1 MNSDGK
7 MRLGAFFNPTG
18 HHVAS
23 WRHPRSQADAGINFQ
38 HYVEITRTAE
48 RAKFD
53 MVFFADN
60 VCVREANMEALSR
73 SAQYIANFEPL
84 TLLSALAPMTS
95 HIGLVATASTSYN
108 EPFHVARKFASIDH
122 ISGGRAGWNLVTSGQ
137 EAEAKNFGR
146 EKHYAHGE
154 RYERA
159 REFAQIVTGLWDS
172 WDDDA
177 FVRDKESGQFFHPE
191 KLHPLN
197 HKGENFSVRGPL
209 NVPRTPQGRP
219 VIVQAGGSEDMI
231 KVAAE
236 FAEVIF
242 CAPLSLDNAKK
253 FYAELKGR
261 VASYGRDPDQV
272 KIMPGLSCI
281 VGRTAEEAQERYDH
295 LQSLIHPM
303 VAREILSMVLGYAD
317 LSRYS
322 LDDPMPLDLP
332 QSNMS
337 QSTFQYVMDMARKE
351 NLTIKQVALRV
362 AGARGKAVVKGSP
375 QQIADEMEEWFR
387 NSGCDGFNLMPPFL
401 PGGLD
406 DFVEMVLPELR
417 RRGLFRTDYEGRTL
431 REHLG
436 LARPPS
442 RYAAVDAI
450 RSRHTRDT
458 GHKVSQSPAFTPLSQ
473 HQNRTIVRAGHCENS
488 RRSVAHESLE
498 VSAGDCR
505 LRVRIR
511 IAAGRACAVQADPR
525 SWRGWRR
532 RSDCTGR
539 PSGTRRYVP
548 VQGLQPLED
557 PVVRCDALQGR
568 ERRMADGRLGEL
580 QAR

>member
-1 MNSDGK
+1 MNDK
-7 MRLGAFFNPTG
+7 TQMRLGAFFNPTG

-23 WRHPRSQADAGINFQ
+23 WRHPRAQVDAGINFQ

-60 VCVREANMEALSR
+60 ICVREANMEALSR
-73 SAQYIANFEPL
+73 SAQYIANFEPI
-84 TLLSALAPMTS
+84 TLLSALAPMTTQ
-95 HIGLVATASTSYN
+95 IGLVATASTSYN
-108 EPFHVARKFASIDH
+108 EPYHVARKFASLDH

-137 EAEAKNFGR
+137 EAEARNFGR
-146 EKHYAHGE
+146 EKHYQHGE

-177 FVRDKESGQFFHPE
+177 FVRDKESGLFFHPD

-242 CAPLSLDNAKK
+242 CAPLTLEAAQT
-253 FYAELKGR
+253 FYRNLKGR
-261 VASYGRDPDQV
+261 VASHGRDPDQV

-281 VGRTAEEAQERYDH
+281 IGRDEAEAEERYAH

-303 VAREILSMVLGYAD
+303 VAREILSMVLGHVD
-317 LSRYS
+317 LSPYP
-322 LDDPMPLDLP
+322 LEGPMPTDLP
-332 QSNMS
+332 QSNAS
-337 QSTFQYVMDMARKE
+337 QSTFQYVMDMARNETLTMKE
-351 NLTIKQVALRV
+351 VALRV

-375 QQIADEMEEWFR
+375 QQVADIMERWFR
-387 NSGCDGFNLMPPFL
+387 EGACDGFNLMPPFL

-406 DFVEMVLPELR
+406 DFVELVLPELR
-417 RRGLFRTDYEGRTL
+417 RRGLFRTEYEGRTL

-436 LARPPS
+436 LRRPPS
-442 RYAAVDAI
+442 RYAPPREDEAPGQPRGATRQAAV
-450 RSRHTRDT
+450 
-458 GHKVSQSPAFTPLSQ
+458 
-473 HQNRTIVRAGHCENS
+473 
-488 RRSVAHESLE
+488 
-498 VSAGDCR
+498 
-505 LRVRIR
+505 
-511 IAAGRACAVQADPR
+511 
-525 SWRGWRR
+525 
-532 RSDCTGR
+532 
-539 PSGTRRYVP
+539 
-548 VQGLQPLED
+548 
-557 PVVRCDALQGR
+557 
-568 ERRMADGRLGEL
+568 
-580 QAR
+580 

>member
-1 MNSDGK
+1 MSKTGQ

-23 WRHPRSQADAGINFQ
+23 WRHPRAQADAGINFP
-38 HYVEITRTAE
+38 HYVEIARTAE

-60 VCVREANMEALSR
+60 LCVREANMEALSR

-146 EKHYAHGE
+146 EKHYQHGE

-159 REFAQIVTGLWDS
+159 REFAQIVIGLWDS

-177 FVRDKESGQFFHPE
+177 FIRDKDSGRFFHPA
-191 KLHPLN
+191 KLHALD
-197 HKGENFSVRGPL
+197 HRGESFSVRGPL

-242 CAPLSLDNAKK
+242 CAPLALEAAQK
-253 FYAELKGR
+253 FYRNLKDR
-261 VASYGRDPDQV
+261 VAACGRDPDHV

-281 VGRTAEEAQERYDH
+281 VGRTEAEAEAEYEH

-317 LSRYS
+317 LSAYS
-322 LDDPMPLDLP
+322 LDDPMPQNLP
-332 QSNMS
+332 QSNLS
-337 QSTFQYVMDMARKE
+337 QSTFQHVMEMARKE
-351 NLTIKQVALRV
+351 NLTMGQVARRV

-375 QQIADEMEEWFR
+375 RQIADIMERWFR
-387 NSGCDGFNLMPPFL
+387 EDGCDGFNLMPPFL

-406 DFVEMVLPELR
+406 DFVELVLPELR
-417 RRGLFRTDYEGRTL
+417 RRGLFRTEYEGRTL
-431 REHLG
+431 RDHLG
-436 LARPPS
+436 LPRPVS
-442 RYAAVDAI
+442 RHANGAGSNGGRSEP
-450 RSRHTRDT
+450 RSR
-458 GHKVSQSPAFTPLSQ
+458 
-473 HQNRTIVRAGHCENS
+473 
-488 RRSVAHESLE
+488 E
-498 VSAGDCR
+498 VQTAK
-505 LRVRIR
+505 
-511 IAAGRACAVQADPR
+511 
-525 SWRGWRR
+525 
-532 RSDCTGR
+532 
-539 PSGTRRYVP
+539 
-548 VQGLQPLED
+548 
-557 PVVRCDALQGR
+557 
-568 ERRMADGRLGEL
+568 
-580 QAR
+580 